1 MLIKALHLLGIILWT
16 GGLMNLTRMVSFH
29 MQEEPEVQKR
39 LHYIEDRIYKFV
51 TLPGMLI
58 TIAMGF
64 YMLTMNMDYFMKQP
78 WMHAKLL
85 FVGIMIVITALLHG
99 KLNELG
105 NTTEKQNPKMFK
117 ALHGI
122 TGLMLILTL
131 IMIYIRPW
139 SRVLAQ

>member
-1 MLIKALHLLGIILWT
+1 MLIKAIHLLGIILWT

-51 TLPGMLI
+51 TLPGMIL
-58 TIAMGF
+58 TLLAGF
-64 YMLTMNMDYFMKQP
+64 YMLSTNMEFYMKQP

-85 FVGIMIVITALLHG
+85 FVVIMIVVSALLQG
-99 KLNELG
+99 KLKELG
-105 NTTEKQNPKMFK
+105 TNTEKQNPKMFK
-117 ALHGI
+117 MLHGI

-131 IMIYIRPW
+131 AMIYLRPW
-139 SRVLAQ
+139 ARVIS